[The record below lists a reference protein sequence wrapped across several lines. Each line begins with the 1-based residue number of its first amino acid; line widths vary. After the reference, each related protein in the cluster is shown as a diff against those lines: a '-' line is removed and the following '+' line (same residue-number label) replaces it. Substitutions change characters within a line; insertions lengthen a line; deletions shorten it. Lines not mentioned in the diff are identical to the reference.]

1 MGKLIAVVDDDLLN
15 LKTAERILSFNGY
28 DVDCLASGEE
38 LLEYVEDKKP
48 DLILLDIYMTG
59 IDGFETLKRLQKM
72 KKGRHIPVIFLT
84 SDGDSDTETKALSSG
99 AMDFIVKPFVD
110 TILLLRVQH
119 TLELARLQNDLKSE
133 VKRMS
138 GEIIKEH
145 DRNEKLSLQV
155 VKTLAGAID
164 AKDKYTK
171 GHSTRV
177 AEYARE
183 IAKRAGK
190 SDKYQ
195 EELYMMGL
203 LHDVGKIGVPDTVMN
218 KPSKLTDEEY
228 AVIKTH
234 PTIGHEILKNIKE
247 MPKLAVGAKWHHERF
262 DGTGYPDGLVGENIP
277 EEARIL
283 SVADAYDAMSSRRS
297 YHDIYAQEYIKNELL
312 QNMGTQFDPK
322 YAMIMLTIIEE
333 DTDYVMREHT
343 PDEKG
348 GFSGEDGEQDNKGE
362 RLFSFLSM
370 LEAGGLDTA
379 IGIRYCMNDP
389 KFYREMLSEFA
400 VSARDREA
408 MMNAYF
414 TLKDWDKYR
423 VYVHSLKSASMTIG
437 AKALSE
443 YARKVEDACKNGDL
457 DYVLD
462 NHESLIARMNGV
474 VGGILMTIAVYGE
487 Q

>member
-59 IDGFETLKRLQKM
+59 IDGFETLKRLKKM
-72 KKGRHIPVIFLT
+72 KRGRHIPVIFLT

-99 AMDFIVKPFVD
+99 AMDFITKPFVD

-119 TLELARLQNDLKSE
+119 TLELVRLQNDLKSE

-138 GEIIKEH
+138 GVIITEH
-145 DRNEKLSLQV
+145 EKNEKLSLQV

-195 EELYMMGL
+195 EEIYMMGL
-203 LHDVGKIGVPDTVMN
+203 LHDVGKIGIPDSVIN

-228 AVIKTH
+228 AIIKTH
-234 PTIGHEILKNIKE
+234 PTIGCGILKNINE
-247 MPKLAVGAKWHHERF
+247 MPKLAVGAKWHHEHF
-262 DGTGYPDGLVGENIP
+262 DGTGYPDGLVGEKIP

-283 SVADAYDAMSSRRS
+283 AVADAYDAMSSRRS

-348 GFSGEDGEQDNKGE
+348 SFSEGDSGPENKGE

-370 LEAGGLDTA
+370 LEAGGLNTA
-379 IGIRYCMNDP
+379 IGIKYCMNDP

-414 TLKDWDKYR
+414 TLKDWNKYR

-437 AKALSE
+437 AEALSE
-443 YARKVEDACKNGDL
+443 YAQKIEDACKQNDT
-457 DYVLD
+457 DYILD

-487 Q
+487 S